1 MISAAYGVLARSLKG
16 LFVTVFLTSAAQAE
30 TTKILALGDSLTA
43 GYGLPQ
49 GEGFVPQLEAALTQQ
64 GLDVQVVNAG
74 VSGDTSA
81 GGAARLGWILTDDID
96 VAMVALGGND
106 MLRGISPEET
116 QRNLAAILTELQDK
130 GIPTLLIGVLASS
143 NFGEGYRAD
152 FEKVFPDLAQEFSVD
167 LFPNFLE
174 GIATAGSFA
183 DARRLYLQAD
193 GLHPNPQ
200 GVALI
205 VDKIVPSVVSLM
217 R

>member
-1 MISAAYGVLARSLKG
+1 MISAAYGVLTRSLKG
-16 LFVTVFLTSAAQAE
+16 LFVTVFMTGAAQAE
-30 TTKILALGDSLTA
+30 TTTILALGDSLTA

-49 GEGFVPQLEAALTQQ
+49 GEGFVPQLETALINQ

-81 GGAARLGWILTDDID
+81 GGAARLGWILTDEIDI
-96 VAMVALGGND
+96 ALVALGGND

-116 QRNLAAILTELQDK
+116 QRNLASILTELRDK

-143 NFGEGYRAD
+143 NFGEMYRAD
-152 FEKVFPDLAQEFSVD
+152 FERIFPDLAKEFSVD

-174 GIATAGSFA
+174 GIATAGSFS
-183 DARRLYLQAD
+183 DARRLYLQPD
-193 GLHPNPQ
+193 GLHPNQQ
-200 GVALI
+200 GVVRI
-205 VDKIVPSVVSLM
+205 VDKIVPSVVSLV

>member
-1 MISAAYGVLARSLKG
+1 MA
-16 LFVTVFLTSAAQAE
+16 SAAQAE

-49 GEGFVPQLEAALTQQ
+49 GEGFVPQLEAALIEH
-64 GLDVQVVNAG
+64 GLVVQIVNAG

-81 GGAARLGWILTDDID
+81 GGAARLDWILTDDID
-96 VAMVALGGND
+96 VALVALGGND

-116 QRNLAAILTELQDK
+116 QSNLAAILTKLQDK

-152 FEKVFPDLAQEFSVD
+152 FEQVFPDLAEEFSVG

-174 GIATAGSFA
+174 GIATAGSFS

-193 GLHPNPQ
+193 GLHPNQ
-200 GVALI
+200 KGVALI
-205 VDKIVPSVVSLM
+205 VDKIVPSVVSLV

>member
-30 TTKILALGDSLTA
+30 TTKILALGGSLTA

-64 GLDVQVVNAG
+64 GLDVHVVNAG

-116 QRNLAAILTELQDK
+116 QRNLAAILTKLQDK

-152 FEKVFPDLAQEFSVD
+152 FEQVFPDLAEEFSVG

-174 GIATAGSFA
+174 GIATAGSFS

-193 GLHPNPQ
+193 GLHPNQ
-200 GVALI
+200 KGVALI
-205 VDKIVPSVVSLM
+205 VDKIVPSVVSLV

>member
-64 GLDVQVVNAG
+64 GLDVHVVNAG

>member
-106 MLRGISPEET
+106 MLRGISPDET
-116 QRNLAAILTELQDK
+116 QRNLASILTELQDK

>member
-1 MISAAYGVLARSLKG
+1 M
-16 LFVTVFLTSAAQAE
+16 TVFMTSAAQAE

-49 GEGFVPQLEAALTQQ
+49 GEGFVPQLEAALIQQ

-116 QRNLAAILTELQDK
+116 RRNLASILTELQDK

-152 FEKVFPDLAQEFSVD
+152 FAQVFPDLAQEFSVD

-174 GIATAGSFA
+174 GIASAGSFA

-205 VDKIVPSVVSLM
+205 VDKIVPSVVSLV

>member
-1 MISAAYGVLARSLKG
+1 MISAAYGVLTRSLKG
-16 LFVTVFLTSAAQAE
+16 LFATVFMTCAAQAE
-30 TTKILALGDSLTA
+30 TTTILALGDSLTA

-49 GEGFVPQLEAALTQQ
+49 GEGFVPQLEAALIGQ
-64 GLDVQVVNAG
+64 GFDVHVVNAG

-96 VAMVALGGND
+96 VALVALGGND

-116 QRNLAAILTELQDK
+116 QRNLATILTELNDK

-143 NFGEGYRAD
+143 NFGEGYRAE
-152 FEKVFPDLAQEFSVD
+152 FESVYPNLAQDFSVN

-174 GIATAGSFA
+174 GIAQAGSFSEA
-183 DARRLYLQAD
+183 QRLYLQAD
-193 GLHPNPQ
+193 GLHPNQ
-200 GVALI
+200 KGVSLI
-205 VDKIVPSVVSLM
+205 VDKITPSVVSLM

>member
-106 MLRGISPEET
+106 MLRGISPDET

>member
-64 GLDVQVVNAG
+64 GLDVHVVNAG

-106 MLRGISPEET
+106 MLRGISPDET

>member
-16 LFVTVFLTSAAQAE
+16 LFVTVFMTSAAQAE

-49 GEGFVPQLEAALTQQ
+49 GEGFVPQLEAALIQQ

-106 MLRGISPEET
+106 MLRGISPDET

-152 FEKVFPDLAQEFSVD
+152 FEQVFPDLAQEFSVD
-167 LFPNFLE
+167 LFPNFLD
-174 GIATAGSFA
+174 GIASAGSFA

-205 VDKIVPSVVSLM
+205 VDKIVPSVVSLV

>member
-1 MISAAYGVLARSLKG
+1 M
-16 LFVTVFLTSAAQAE
+16 TVFMASAAQAE

-49 GEGFVPQLEAALTQQ
+49 GEGFVPQLEAALIEH
-64 GLDVQVVNAG
+64 GLVVQIVNAG

-81 GGAARLGWILTDDID
+81 GGAARLDWILTDDID
-96 VAMVALGGND
+96 VALVALGGND

-116 QRNLAAILTELQDK
+116 QSNLAAILTKLQDK

-152 FEKVFPDLAQEFSVD
+152 FEQVFPDLAEEFSVG

-174 GIATAGSFA
+174 GIATAGSFS

-193 GLHPNPQ
+193 GLHPNQ
-200 GVALI
+200 KGVALI
-205 VDKIVPSVVSLM
+205 VDKIVPSVVSLV